1 MSKRIDIKPP
11 NWSKELTFREFK
23 KLNPLINENQI
34 IHLYNQYLAKFLN
47 ELRQQKVH
55 FKQSLNKNLQ
65 LEINKFQKKYNQTL
79 LDTEFKLP
87 NMNYD
92 NPRGPGNPPYG
103 KGIGAEGSV
112 YFDTGEHWFFEESGA
127 TALQNQLVNQTLIL
141 TATDGT
147 SHSFNTG
154 PVLQYPSYLLF
165 ITGLQQQINNHP
177 LFTAQLDVFGQLS
190 GDTSKKRLIGII
202 IQQYLPGLA
211 GNTVIDDGETPSSGG
226 TLFDPGVEVVTSN
239 NFTGGTDG

>member
-11 NWSKELTFREFK
+11 NWSKELSFEEFK

-34 IHLYNQYLAKFLN
+34 IHLYNQYLTKFLT

-92 NPRGPGNPPYG
+92 NPRGPGDPPYG
-103 KGIGAEGSV
+103 KGIGAE
-112 YFDTGEHWFFEESGA
+112 A
-127 TALQNQLVNQTLIL
+127 TIALLYDQENHPQNSFNSAYSSQLENRTLIL
-141 TATDGT
+141 EATNGT
-147 SHSFNTG
+147 FHTFTTVSGLTTYEG
-154 PVLQYPSYLLF
+154 F
-165 ITGLQQQINNHP
+165 IQNLTNQINNHP
-177 LFTAQLDVFGQLS
+177 LFTAQYTLVIFGQTK
-190 GDTSKKRLIGII
+190 GRFHLIN
-202 IQQYLPGLA
+202 IQQYLPGSS
-211 GNTVIDDGETPSSGG
+211 GNTTLEG
-226 TLFDPGVEVVTSN
+226 TLELASEIVTYTD
-239 NFTGGTDG
+239 FTGGTDG